1 MHLAQVRSSS
11 YGEAARHNPTQEE
24 LSTMKSINKTV
35 LAMIALLLMVSV
47 CRAAEPAPRE
57 HPAYLHALTDLRHAR
72 AHLQHPDGG
81 QLGEQESI
89 AIREIDIAIAEIKKA
104 AIDDGKN
111 LNDHPGVDDHL
122 DWPGRLHRAAELLKK
137 AHGDVAEE
145 EDNAFAQGLQHRAL
159 EHIDKAHHHVE
170 EAIHGLR

>member
-1 MHLAQVRSSS
+1 
-11 YGEAARHNPTQEE
+11 
-24 LSTMKSINKTV
+24 MKSVNKV
-35 LAMIALLLMVSV
+35 ALGLVVLLLVAVSGV
-47 CRAAEPAPRE
+47 AAPVPPRE

-72 AHLQHPDGG
+72 AHLERPDGG
-81 QLGEQESI
+81 QLGAEESI
-89 AIREIDIAIAEIKKA
+89 AVREIDAAIGEIKKA

-111 LNDHPGVDDHL
+111 LNDHPMVDSHL

-137 AHGDVAEE
+137 AHSDVAEE

-170 EAIHGLR
+170 EAIHGLH

>member
-1 MHLAQVRSSS
+1 
-11 YGEAARHNPTQEE
+11 
-24 LSTMKSINKTV
+24 MKSVNKSV
-35 LAMIALLLMVSV
+35 LAVVALLLLVFV
-47 CRAAEPAPRE
+47 CRAAEPVPPRD

-72 AHLQHPDGG
+72 AHLERPDGG
-81 QLGEQESI
+81 QLGEEESI
-89 AIREIDIAIAEIKKA
+89 AIREIDAAIGEIKKA

-111 LNDHPGVDDHL
+111 LNDHPAVDSHL

-137 AHGDVAEE
+137 AHSDVAQE

-170 EAIHGLR
+170 EAIHGLH